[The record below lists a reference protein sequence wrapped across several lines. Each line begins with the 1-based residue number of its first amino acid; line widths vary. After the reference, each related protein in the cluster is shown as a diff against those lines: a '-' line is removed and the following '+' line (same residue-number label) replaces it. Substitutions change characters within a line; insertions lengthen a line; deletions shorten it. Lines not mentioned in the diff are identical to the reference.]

1 MYVILVAMFA
11 TIFKFRITYA
21 ATAFTPYRRSKYTTA
36 LAASIPTKILILWSF
51 ANFTH
56 PFPSNLQFLLATDC
70 AGFPATTTTGLDPI
84 EPSIDSGRVPM
95 PAPPIPAA
103 TTSRLL
109 AAKSAASQPPPAP
122 APPLPRA
129 PQPELVRGYERS
141 RLCELAHE
149 RADLKQ
155 RDLAQPQV
163 LPLLRATAARIDRRD
178 RNVAIVQRG
187 AVLGQNRAVHLV
199 ERVGERQPG
208 GTMTIRTGRRGGHH
222 EKGRVSAR
230 PRERVVDSR
239 HVDAERAGEQ
249 GAAFRIGCGLGRG
262 GGSAGQSAEVG

>member
-84 EPSIDSGRVPM
+84 EPFIDSGRVPM

-109 AAKSAASQPPPAP
+109 AAASAGTKLASPPPV
-122 APPLPRA
+122 LLMLLLLLL
-129 PQPELVRGYERS
+129 LVLLITAFALAFSLISLFFSFSTSSRS
-141 RLCELAHE
+141 RSAL
-149 RADLKQ
+149 
-155 RDLAQPQV
+155 
-163 LPLLRATAARIDRRD
+163 AARS
-178 RNVAIVQRG
+178 
-187 AVLGQNRAVHLV
+187 
-199 ERVGERQPG
+199 
-208 GTMTIRTGRRGGHH
+208 
-222 EKGRVSAR
+222 SACLN
-230 PRERVVDSR
+230 ST
-239 HVDAERAGEQ
+239 
-249 GAAFRIGCGLGRG
+249 
-262 GGSAGQSAEVG
+262 ST